1 MSTSIAN
8 AASAANEEN
17 ERTIRR
23 EKINAAIR
31 YTVLIIVGF
40 LMLYPLLWM
49 FTAAMKP
56 NHEIFSSM
64 SLIPSE
70 WSLEGFING
79 WKTGTEFTFGHYI
92 LNTFLYVLPKVFF
105 TVVSSTIV
113 AYAFARFEIPW
124 KKFWFATLI
133 ASILLPQSVL
143 LIPQYIMF
151 REMGLLDSYLPL
163 YLPLAFATQGFFVFM
178 LVQFLRGVPTDME
191 EAAMIDGCNSFQ
203 VLWHVVV
210 PVIRPAIISVALFQF
225 MWSVN
230 DFLGPLIY
238 VSSVEKYP
246 IALALKMSI
255 DVTEGAK
262 WNEILAMASI
272 AIIPSIVVFFMSQK
286 YFIEGAASSGIKG

>member
-79 WKTGTEFTFGHYI
+79 WKTGTEF
-92 LNTFLYVLPKVFF
+92 
-105 TVVSSTIV
+105 
-113 AYAFARFEIPW
+113 
-124 KKFWFATLI
+124 
-133 ASILLPQSVL
+133 
-143 LIPQYIMF
+143 
-151 REMGLLDSYLPL
+151 
-163 YLPLAFATQGFFVFM
+163 
-178 LVQFLRGVPTDME
+178 
-191 EAAMIDGCNSFQ
+191 
-203 VLWHVVV
+203 
-210 PVIRPAIISVALFQF
+210 
-225 MWSVN
+225 
-230 DFLGPLIY
+230 
-238 VSSVEKYP
+238 
-246 IALALKMSI
+246 
-255 DVTEGAK
+255 
-262 WNEILAMASI
+262 
-272 AIIPSIVVFFMSQK
+272 
-286 YFIEGAASSGIKG
+286 